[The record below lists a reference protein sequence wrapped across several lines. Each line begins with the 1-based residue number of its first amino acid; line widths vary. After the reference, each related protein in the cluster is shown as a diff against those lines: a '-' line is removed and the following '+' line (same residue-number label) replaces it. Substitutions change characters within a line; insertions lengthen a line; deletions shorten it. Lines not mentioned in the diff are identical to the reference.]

1 VSNRMHSRGLGIWL
15 TILALAAP
23 GTASA
28 ADMGLAAQAPQ
39 GTSADDELDD
49 VDVTALRD
57 RNRYQNP
64 QIYFN
69 WLARLVGEF
78 AVEGYVDITPRDAPR
93 DVRTAQGKAICIGFG
108 AAPGVQCKLRV
119 RWPEGSGPNGADV
132 PGGAA
137 TLDPAVM
144 LFGFD
149 VNAYNYSV
157 GKSEQLPEYSIKH
170 VLVDNNGISESGIGI
185 YQGADTVESRSDCAA
200 VHLDCERV
208 VRITA
213 NPDLM
218 TVEMLITLTIEQHQA
233 VRYVL
238 LMNRVPGSKSLVFG
252 RAPEDGQ
259 RQ

>member
-1 VSNRMHSRGLGIWL
+1 MHRPGIAIWL
-15 TILALAAP
+15 TVLALGAP
-23 GTASA
+23 ARVSA
-28 ADMGLAAQAPQ
+28 ADAGVATPKHQNR
-39 GTSADDELDD
+39 SAEAELDE
-49 VDVTALRD
+49 VDVTALRE
-57 RNRYQNP
+57 RNRYQSP
-64 QIYFN
+64 QLYFN
-69 WLARLVGEF
+69 WLARLVGDF
-78 AVEGYVDITPRDAPR
+78 TVEGYVDITPRDGER
-93 DVRTAQGKAICIGFG
+93 DVLTAQGKVTCIGFG
-108 AAPGVQCKLRV
+108 VAPGVQCELNV
-119 RWPEGSGPNGADV
+119 SWPAKGGPDSAEV

-149 VNAYNYSV
+149 VNAYNYGV
-157 GKSEQLPEYSIKH
+157 GKSEQLPEYSVKH
-170 VLVDNNGISESGIGI
+170 VLVDNRGVSESGLGI

-200 VHLDCERV
+200 VHLDCERI

-213 NPDLM
+213 NPDLR
-218 TVEMLITLTIEQHQA
+218 TVEMLITLAIEQHQA

>member
-1 VSNRMHSRGLGIWL
+1 MHRHEFAICM
-15 TILALAAP
+15 TILVLGAPIQMWAAEAAVAAP
-23 GTASA
+23 S
-28 ADMGLAAQAPQ
+28 PQ
-39 GTSADDELDD
+39 DKSADDELND
-49 VDVTALRD
+49 VEVTALRA
-57 RNRYQNP
+57 RNRYQSP

-78 AVEGYVDITPRDAPR
+78 TVEGYVDITPRDLPR
-93 DVRTAQGKAICIGFG
+93 DLLTAQGKATCIGFG
-108 AAPGVQCKLRV
+108 AAPGVQCELRV
-119 RWPEGSGPNGADV
+119 SWPTKNGPDGTEV
-132 PGGAA
+132 PGRSA

-170 VLVDNNGISESGIGI
+170 VLVDNTGVSESGMGI

-200 VHLDCERV
+200 VHVDCERV
-208 VRITA
+208 VQITA
-213 NPDLM
+213 NPDHR
-218 TVEMLITLTIEQHQA
+218 TIEMLITMTMEQHLV

-238 LMNRVPGSKSLVFG
+238 LMNRVPGSKALVFG